1 MWFEECPLT
10 ASFAGERA
18 CVGKLLGGDTYVAAM
33 LQQVC
38 RLSGGAWGVD
48 ERRTKAAWTVV
59 GVESDAG
66 G

>member
-1 MWFEECPLT
+1 LT
-10 ASFAGERA
+10 ASFGGERA
-18 CVGKLLGGDTYVAAM
+18 CVGKLLRGGAYVAAM
-33 LQQVC
+33 FQQVC
-38 RLSGGAWGVD
+38 RLSGGVWGVD